1 MHKTLH
7 SPQHQR
13 LVAWLKKARC
23 DQGLTMRD
31 LAVKLGVPHSF
42 VGKVEQGERRLD
54 LVEFIQYCEC
64 LGLKPEDGIK
74 VVRGPLG

>member
-31 LAVKLGVPHSF
+31 LAAKLGVPHSF
-42 VGKVEQGERRLD
+42 VGKVEQCERRLD
-54 LVEFIQYCEC
+54 LIEFIEYCEA
-64 LGLKPEDGIK
+64 LDLDPANG
-74 VVRGPLG
+74 VRIVRKR